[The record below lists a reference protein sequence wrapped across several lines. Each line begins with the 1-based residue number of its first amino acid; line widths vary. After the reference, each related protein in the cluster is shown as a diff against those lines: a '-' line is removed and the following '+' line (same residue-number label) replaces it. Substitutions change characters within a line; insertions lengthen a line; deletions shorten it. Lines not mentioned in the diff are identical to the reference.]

1 MYRRHVVSLAATFAA
16 FLWLGGINPAF
27 AEDYRISGP
36 VVHENLALY
45 FIHGQSAPGKAPL
58 TLEEALAQNL
68 VKVHETDDV
77 NALAI
82 ENLGAADVFVQSG
95 DLVKGGKQDRV
106 LTVSLLLPAHS
117 GRVSIAAFCVE
128 QGRWSARGGEDAKT
142 FGSAA
147 ALLYS
152 HSAKLAMKAPRL
164 TPSPTQHSSP
174 VAVAGLDSAETG
186 ARQQEMWQSVKQ
198 AQDMLSRSVGA
209 PVAAAQSRTSLQLAY
224 ENEKLQ
230 AARAGYVKALQPAGE
245 KDSDIV
251 GYVFAINGKINSAD
265 VYPSNSLFRK
275 MWGKLLAAN
284 ATEAIGDKNAAA
296 TPPPSPAAVR
306 AFLDAAERGAASEK
320 PLPVNGRLATRVA
333 EQALYFETRRADGG
347 WVHKNYL
354 MK

>member
-1 MYRRHVVSLAATFAA
+1 MMYRRHVVSLAATFAA

-45 FIHGQSAPGKAPL
+45 FIHGPSAPGKAPL

-128 QGRWSARGGEDAKT
+128 QGRWSARGGEDART

-147 ALLYS
+147 AMLYS
-152 HSAKLAMKAPRL
+152 HSAKLAMKAPRPVSASAQRS
-164 TPSPTQHSSP
+164 PSI
-174 VAVAGLDSAETG
+174 VGLDSAETG
-186 ARQQEMWQSVKQ
+186 ARQQEMWRSVKQ
-198 AQDMLSRSVGA
+198 AQDVLSHSVGA

-245 KDSDIV
+245 KDGDIV

-265 VYPSNSLFRK
+265 VYPSNVLFRK

-284 ATEAIGDKNAAA
+284 ATEAIGDKAAAA

-306 AFLDAAERGAASEK
+306 GFLDAAERGAASEK